1 MSSTRAK
8 WTRSRTG
15 CWTCRKAGYKCDE
28 TRPECGRCKR
38 LSITCS
44 GYGNRV
50 IWRDTATVES
60 GTRKRKRKTAS
71 EASPGISEERQSA
84 TPSALST
91 ISSSND
97 SPISLRSHE
106 TSIVLT
112 LSPGRTPS
120 DIPPG
125 MGLEDYQFLHHW
137 TTVVSPILSV
147 ASKTEHNPFREH
159 LTPMTYNIGPL
170 RYTVLFCAAKH
181 LSALH
186 GQQYGG
192 KQILRYQNLALRHL
206 NEALGS
212 SNEATSDST
221 LASVLLMQLS
231 TLFASDEEPRADHL
245 NGAKWIITK
254 RRGLSSLSDSCGRFL
269 ESLFR
274 YHDVM
279 SSITRGESPLLDHQ
293 DDLNVDGDEF
303 LGDIAPLLEI
313 ISHISMLQ
321 PRKQVVDQDLDDIGH
336 EDLIESVR
344 LAKGMELETQLKD
357 WTGPSDDPDWLNLAE
372 AFRHAAFIYLYRVIY
387 NIGAPHPLTLQHA
400 KCCLDAVRLTPL
412 MSPLVS
418 VHVWPIF
425 TAGCESIDPWD
436 RAFCRQRLQ
445 DMFHKR
451 KLLSLLRVQRAM
463 EDVWS
468 RKDQEALHGA
478 DQVCRVDCIAVLKQ
492 KGREVELG

>member
-1 MSSTRAK
+1 MSSERTK
-8 WTRSRTG
+8 WTRTRTG

-28 TRPECGRCKR
+28 ARPECARCKR
-38 LSITCS
+38 LSISCQ

-60 GTRKRKRKTAS
+60 GTRKRKRRADSNVSAET
-71 EASPGISEERQSA
+71 PGGRQQST
-84 TPSALST
+84 TPST
-91 ISSSND
+91 ISVSESNG

-106 TSIVLT
+106 TSPIFA
-112 LSPGRTPS
+112 LSPKGRPS
-120 DIPPG
+120 DTPPG
-125 MGLEDYQFLHHW
+125 MDLEDYQFLHHW
-137 TTVVSPILSV
+137 TTVVSPILSI

-159 LTPMTYNIGPL
+159 LTPMTYENGPL

-181 LSALH
+181 LWALH

-192 KQILRYQNLALRHL
+192 KQILRYQSLALRHL
-206 NEALGS
+206 NEALGN

-245 NGAKWIITK
+245 NGAKWIITN
-254 RRGLSSLSDSCGRFL
+254 RRGLSSFSDSCGRFL
-269 ESLFR
+269 KSLFR

-279 SSITRGESPLLDHQ
+279 SSITRGDTPLLEHQ
-293 DDLNVDGDEF
+293 DDLTLDADEF
-303 LGDIAPLLEI
+303 LGGIAPLLEI
-313 ISHISMLQ
+313 ISQISMLQ
-321 PRKQVVDQDLDDIGH
+321 PRKQVLDLETDDVA
-336 EDLIESVR
+336 EKDLVQSVF
-344 LAKGMELETQLKD
+344 LAKGLALETQLKD
-357 WTGPSDDPDWLNLAE
+357 WNGPVNDPDWLATAE

-400 KCCLDAVRLTPL
+400 KSCLVALRSIPL
-412 MSPLVS
+412 ESPLVS

-445 DMFHKR
+445 DMFHER

-468 RKDQEALHGA
+468 RKDQEALRGA
-478 DQVCRVDCIAVLKQ
+478 DQVCKVDCIAVLKQ
-492 KGREVELG
+492 KGREIELG